1 MIRRI
6 EKSLHDLSVR
16 QAETRGRN
24 ILKDLLY
31 HGTTS
36 DTTDFTTTKIKEV
49 CDATS
54 ITDGY
59 KFGYEIK
66 MRDYD
71 RFESY
76 DSVLMESE
84 KYFNLSFFKS
94 LHNLN
99 EIYYVVIYGVNAE
112 QVYFFRLSDIT
123 DKLENHE
130 LRVKA
135 LNCNKTTLRGLDIQ
149 TEKVCLFLPKEMAS
163 SRFSFN
169 INPFGNTGKYEWLR
183 YN

>member
-6 EKSLHDLSVR
+6 EKSLHELTLR

-31 HGTTS
+31 HDTKS
-36 DTTDFTTTKIKEV
+36 ETTDFTTTKIKDV
-49 CDATS
+49 FDATS

-71 RFESY
+71 RFENY

-84 KYFNLSFFKS
+84 KFQNLSFSKY

-112 QVYFFRLSDIT
+112 QVYFFRLSDIQA
-123 DKLENHE
+123 KLKNDE

-135 LNCNKTTLRGLDIQ
+135 LNCNKTTLKGLDIQ
-149 TEKVCLFLPKEMAS
+149 KEKLCLFLPKEMAS

-169 INPFGNTGKYEWLR
+169 INPFGNTGKFEWLR